1 MCSTVFLI
9 HDTLPVGAFVVTA
22 LDSTSNQ
29 GGDTMRPL
37 LTIAGLLLLSM
48 TAYPQARKS
57 CKELKAEIT
66 KKIEA
71 NGTGTYSLEIVPK
84 EKQAE
89 GAVVGFCD
97 GGTKKIVYLRASTP
111 PPQPSAPK
119 PTKP

>member
-9 HDTLPVGAFVVTA
+9 HDTLPEGAFVVTA

-48 TAYPQARKS
+48 TAYPQARKP
-57 CKELKAEIT
+57 CKEFKEEIT

-97 GGTKKIVYLRASTP
+97 GGTKNIVYLRASTP

-119 PTKP
+119 PT